1 MDTTIEN
8 CLAKG
13 LAHIFTAIPM
23 ITWGKGDID
32 DRIYKVRTDL
42 RSGKADKYLTPLTE
56 IVKDQKF
63 NYTKYNFHW
72 YYVRGIWELL
82 KRADSHNIL
91 TGPLNSIPKADHS
104 HDKENVFALE
114 NNKNSL
120 SRLSVWNKT
129 NMEYSAYLKFGA
141 ERIEH
146 DLQEFYPNATCE
158 VCQDSFTPDFMRE
171 QYIYKGRKYY
181 LFWPIMPTIL
191 LWNGFEG
198 IYNTTSKHD

>member
-8 CLAKG
+8 CLAKE

-23 ITWGKGDID
+23 ITWGEEDID
-32 DRIYKVRTDL
+32 DRIYIVRVDL

-56 IVKDQKF
+56 IIKDKNF

-82 KRADSHNIL
+82 KRADEHNIL
-91 TGPLNSIPKADHS
+91 AGPINNIPKADHS
-104 HDKENVFALE
+104 YDKDNIFTLKT
-114 NNKNSL
+114 NKDSL
-120 SRLSVWNKT
+120 SRLSIWNKT
-129 NMEYSAYLKFGA
+129 NMKYSAYLKFGV

-158 VCQDSFTPDFMRE
+158 ICRDSFTPEFMRE
-171 QYIYKGRKYY
+171 QYIYKGKKYY
-181 LFWPIMPTIL
+181 LFWPIMPTVL

-198 IYNTTSKHD
+198 IYNINHH